1 MTVDTDTQLDDPRA
15 TDPDRPAPPTTARKP
30 DFFVV
35 GAPKCGTTTLY
46 DYLKTHPQVF
56 MSEPKEPDYFDSDVK
71 FPLIRDERDYLAL
84 FAEAGPDVMAGEASA
99 LYLYSNEAAARIR
112 DFRPDA
118 RIVIMLRQPAEFLFS
133 LHGQLSYDMHCENL
147 KDFKAALDAEPDRRQ
162 GRRLPRDLAWEP
174 RLLFYRECATF
185 STQVRRYL
193 DAFGRDRVHFILFDD
208 FVRDPQGEF
217 SRLCRFLEIRDD
229 VPIESRRSNPGRHW
243 RSKTL
248 AHLFFRMPRPILTLG
263 RLVPRSIR
271 HPARD
276 ALLRFNEARG
286 HRKALD
292 PALRRELT
300 IEFTPEIR
308 TLGDLIGRDL
318 SAWCAV

>member
-1 MTVDTDTQLDDPRA
+1 MATDIQLDDPCISS
-15 TDPDRPAPPTTARKP
+15 PDRPAATAVRKP
-30 DFFVV
+30 DFFIV

-56 MSEPKEPDYFDSDVK
+56 MSEPKEPDYFGSDT
-71 FPLIRDERDYLAL
+71 FQLTRDEASYLAL
-84 FAEAGPDVMAGEASA
+84 FAGAGPDVVAGEASA
-99 LYLYSNEAAARIR
+99 LYLYSEVAAGKIR

-118 RIVIMLRQPAEFLFS
+118 KIVIMLRQPADFLFS

-147 KDFKAALDAEPDRRQ
+147 GDFQTALDAEPDRRQ
-162 GRRLPRDLAWEP
+162 GRRLPRGLAWEP

-217 SRLCRFLEIRDD
+217 SRLCRFLGVRDD
-229 VPIESRRSNPGRHW
+229 VAIQPRRSNTARHW
-243 RSKTL
+243 RSKSL
-248 AHLFFRMPRPILTLG
+248 IHLFFRMPKPLLTAG
-263 RLVPRSIR
+263 RLVPRPIR
-271 HPARD
+271 HRARD
-276 ALLRFNEARG
+276 AVLRFNEAKG
-286 HRKALD
+286 HRKVFD
-292 PALRRELT
+292 PDLRRALT

-308 TLGDLIGRDL
+308 TLSDLIGRDL
-318 SAWCAV
+318 SAWCAG